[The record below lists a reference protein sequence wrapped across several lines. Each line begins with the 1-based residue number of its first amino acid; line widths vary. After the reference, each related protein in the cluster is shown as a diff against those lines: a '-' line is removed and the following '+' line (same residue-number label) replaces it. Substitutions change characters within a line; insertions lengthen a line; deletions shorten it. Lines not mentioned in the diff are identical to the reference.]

1 MTLLQTIPPGDPM
14 KATAKLHDLGQ
25 SLWLD
30 NITRAMLDSG
40 QLQRYIDE
48 FSITGLTSNPSIFD
62 KAIASGA
69 YDDEI
74 QHKAAEAADAE
85 MLFFELAIE
94 DLRRAADLFAPIHRR
109 TAGVDG
115 WVSLEVSPL
124 LAHDTDRTVRAAADL
139 HARAE
144 RENLYIKIPGNEQ
157 GLPAVEEMIF
167 AGVPVN
173 ITLLFSAEQ
182 YLATAEAFM
191 RGIERRIEAGLD
203 PDVASVASV
212 FISRWDA
219 AVLDRVP
226 EDLRGRLALAIGLK
240 TYQAYRRLMD
250 SDRWQRLAN
259 AGARV
264 QRLLWASTSTK
275 DPHLAD
281 TLYVEGLAAPHTI
294 NTIPEATLLAVDDH
308 GRVGEAM
315 RADGGDASTTL
326 ARFESAG
333 IDLDALAA
341 SLESDGAQKFVQ
353 AWTDLM
359 NRIDDQVAL
368 VKA

>member
-1 MTLLQTIPPGDPM
+1 M
-14 KATAKLHDLGQ
+14 KATAKLHELGQ

-48 FSITGLTSNPSIFD
+48 FSVTGLTSNPSIFD
-62 KAIASGA
+62 KSIASGA

-74 QHKAAEAADAE
+74 QHKAADAADAE

-94 DLRRAADLFAPIHRR
+94 DLRRAADLFAPVHKR

-124 LAHDTDRTVRAAADL
+124 LAYDTVRTVRAAADL

-144 RENLYIKIPGNEQ
+144 RDNLFIKIPGNEQ

-182 YLATAEAFM
+182 YIATAEAFM
-191 RGIERRIEAGLD
+191 RGIERRIRAGLD

-212 FISRWDA
+212 FMSRWDA
-219 AVLDRVP
+219 AVLDRAP

-240 TYQAYRRLMD
+240 TYRAYRRLMD

-294 NTIPEATLLAVDDH
+294 NTMPESTLLAVDDH
-308 GRVGEAM
+308 GRVGEPM
-315 RADGGDASTTL
+315 RADAGDALATL
-326 ARFESAG
+326 ARFEAAG
-333 IDLDALAA
+333 IDLDALAGT
-341 SLESDGAQKFVQ
+341 LQSDGAQKFAE
-353 AWTDLM
+353 AWNGLVT
-359 NRIDDQVAL
+359 RIEDQVAL
-368 VKA
+368 VRA

>member
-1 MTLLQTIPPGDPM
+1 MGDPM
-14 KATAKLHDLGQ
+14 KATTKLYELGQ

-30 NITRAMLDSG
+30 NITRELLDSG

-48 FSITGLTSNPSIFD
+48 FSVTGLTSNPSIFD

-85 MLFFELAIE
+85 TLFFELAIE
-94 DLRRAADLFAPIHRR
+94 DLRRAADLFAPIHER

-124 LAHDTDRTVRAAADL
+124 LANDTARTVRAAADL
-139 HARAE
+139 HARAG
-144 RENLYIKIPGNEQ
+144 RENLFIKIPGNAQ
-157 GLPAVEEMIF
+157 GLRAVEETIF

-182 YLATAEAFM
+182 YVAAADAYM
-191 RGIERRIEAGLD
+191 RGIERRVETGLR
-203 PDVASVASV
+203 PDVPSVASV
-212 FISRWDA
+212 FMSRWDA

-226 EDLRGRLALAIGLK
+226 DDLHGRLALAIGLE
-240 TYQAYRRLMD
+240 TYQSYRRLMN

-275 DPHLAD
+275 DPSLPD

-294 NTIPEATLLAVDDH
+294 DTIPDSTLVA
-308 GRVGEAM
+308 VGEHGQVGGAM
-315 RADGGDASTTL
+315 RSDGGDATATL
-326 ARFESAG
+326 ARFEAVG
-333 IDLDALAA
+333 IDIDALAA
-341 SLESDGAQKFVQ
+341 SLQSDGTEKFVKS
-353 AWTDLM
+353 WDDLM
-359 NRIDDQVAL
+359 DRIDDQVAL